1 MKVKSWVKWLIGFMV
16 LVDIALIV
24 MYLYMLRLIEIGG

>member
-16 LVDIALIV
+16 LVDITLIV

>member
-1 MKVKSWVKWLIGFMV
+1 MRLKTWVKWLIVFMA
-16 LVDIALIV
+16 LVDITLIV

>member
-16 LVDIALIV
+16 LVDIVLIV
-24 MYLYMLRLIEIGG
+24 TYLYMLRLIEIGG